1 MNDTRSSKRFIGID
15 LAKDHCD
22 VACYD
27 WRGKCVQEWARI
39 SYPELFEKLAQL
51 PPALV
56 LMEAC
61 NGAHDKARRIAD
73 LGHDSRLVNAAD
85 VKALRHGRHKNDLR
99 DARYIAQLAFL
110 PDVRFVWVKTS
121 DQQDRQLA
129 MNEYKQIQSVR
140 IQIGNQIHSA
150 LEQYGIPSRESM
162 DRLVGHLVDYLDER
176 AEKITPTLREFVL
189 RQLERWKRMK
199 QEENE
204 AKARIEENTKQDEVS
219 KRLMTIPGIGCIIA
233 NLLIVH
239 FGDPHRFRNSGQAAA
254 SIGLVPRQYST
265 GGRDTLLHISK
276 RGPSLLRRSLVQ
288 GANTLYIWAEKLK
301 GNLGIWVRKLK
312 ASGKKFGVITCA
324 IAAKLARICWRIMRD
339 GTEYNPNWSI
349 EHRN

>member
-51 PPALV
+51 PSALV

-73 LGHDSRLVNAAD
+73 LRHDSRLVNAAD

-110 PDVRFVWVKTS
+110 PDVRFVRVKTS

-129 MNEYKQIQSVR
+129 MNEYQQIQSMR

-150 LEQYGIPSRESM
+150 LEQYGIPTRESM
-162 DRLVGHLVDYLDER
+162 DRLAGHLVHYLDER
-176 AEKITPTLREFVL
+176 AEKITPRLREFVL
-189 RQLERWKRMK
+189 RQLERWKRMR

-204 AKARIEENTKQDEVS
+204 AKARIAEITKQDEVS
-219 KRLMTIPGIGCIIA
+219 KRLMTIPDIGSIIA

-239 FGDPHRFRNSGQAAA
+239 FGDPHCFRNSGQAAA

-265 GGRDTLLHISK
+265 GGQRYSVAHQQARTEPLAQEPGTRRQRALHPGREAQREPGPLGAQAQSLRKEVRRNYLRHRRQAGEDLLAHH
-276 RGPSLLRRSLVQ
+276 
-288 GANTLYIWAEKLK
+288 A
-301 GNLGIWVRKLK
+301 
-312 ASGKKFGVITCA
+312 
-324 IAAKLARICWRIMRD
+324 
-339 GTEYNPNWSI
+339 
-349 EHRN
+349 